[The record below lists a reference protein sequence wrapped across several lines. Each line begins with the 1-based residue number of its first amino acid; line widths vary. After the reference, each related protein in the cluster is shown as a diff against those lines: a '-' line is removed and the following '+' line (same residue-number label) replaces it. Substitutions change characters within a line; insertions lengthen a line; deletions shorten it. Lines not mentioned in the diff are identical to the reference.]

1 LPIMNL
7 TSAWVSVT
15 KLTILELLL
24 NMLPCVLLEL
34 FKDGKVNV
42 PVF

>member
-1 LPIMNL
+1 MNL

-15 KLTILELLL
+15 KLSILKFLL

-34 FKDGKVNV
+34 LKDGKVNV
-42 PVF
+42 LVF